1 VTDDERTANEKAA
14 KNMINLNTD
23 DELTLRQTRAG
34 WTVKR
39 KNGEVLGTAPELDDA
54 IVAALAGPSRVAK
67 KHRWALGQALSLA
80 LDAEGVVALYSD
92 DEDEDEEDNDDE
104 DGDPDDDDLD
114 DDVTVRR
121 D

>member
-1 VTDDERTANEKAA
+1 VTSAERDANEKAA

-23 DELTLRQTRAG
+23 DELSLRQTREG

-39 KNGEVLGTAPELDDA
+39 KNGEVLGAAVDLDDA

-80 LDAEGVVALYSD
+80 LDAEGVLALYSD
-92 DEDEDEEDNDDE
+92 EEEDEDNDEDEDDDE
-104 DGDPDDDDLD
+104 DGDPDDD
-114 DDVTVRR
+114 VTVRR